1 MIRGFQHKGLRRF
14 FEQDDT
20 RGIQSDHQKRINR
33 ILSVLDDAKTVQDMG
48 LPGFDLHP
56 LKGDKAGYWAVS
68 VSGNWRIIFT
78 FEDGHA
84 DNVDLT
90 DYH

>member
-1 MIRGFQHKGLRRF
+1 MIKGFQHKGLRRF

-33 ILSVLDDAKTVQDMG
+33 ILSVLDDATTVQDAG